1 MYSDLNTRPN
11 SSLSPFQE
19 FRHARNSVT
28 CQTSHHT
35 QDYCDYAKAKFA
47 PNASSIGKCVV
58 VGGYGLM
65 LRGKAGIVTD
75 VKSEEGRPI
84 AVVILDD
91 KPEIPR
97 AFRPQDLTIE
107 GYVWIYIHP
116 LDMVLI
122 LLV

>member
-1 MYSDLNTRPN
+1 M
-11 SSLSPFQE
+11 
-19 FRHARNSVT
+19 T

-35 QDYCDYAKAKFA
+35 QDYRDYVKAKFA
-47 PNASSIGKCVV
+47 PNASSIGKRVV
-58 VGGYGLM
+58 MGGYGLTI
-65 LRGKAGIVTD
+65 RGKAGVITD
-75 VKSEEGRPI
+75 VKSKEGHPI
-84 AVVILDD
+84 AVVVLDD
-91 KPEIPR
+91 EPEIPR